1 MNLSSIFSVFGY
13 FIIGLGRCEGV
24 LPMRNGAVFV
34 LKFFRSQNI
43 FVVASL
49 QLLNDFPIA
58 IHHVYFQ
65 MKYAP
70 RDSLICGHVVFYNAS
85 SCANQISNLL
95 PLSDLFFLGGKF
107 RDDFFLRSKIV
118 TVLKSYREKGGP
130 KKFFFLS
137 NVNLRLNW
145 CAMKCI
151 IGVYQR
157 EALLK
162 YVNLVCVSLRLPSK
176 LSF

>member
-1 MNLSSIFSVFGY
+1 
-13 FIIGLGRCEGV
+13 
-24 LPMRNGAVFV
+24 MRNGAVFV

-107 RDDFFLRSKIV
+107 RDDFFSAFQNSDCTKVVPR
-118 TVLKSYREKGGP
+118 KGWP
-130 KKFFFLS
+130 KNDVFF
-137 NVNLRLNW
+137 
-145 CAMKCI
+145 
-151 IGVYQR
+151 
-157 EALLK
+157 
-162 YVNLVCVSLRLPSK
+162 
-176 LSF
+176 